1 MKSFFYR
8 ALFYDQRAFSIR
20 EHRLYLKTESK
31 VQKLAHEIKPKA
43 RRTTPSY
50 QRVICDS

>member
-8 ALFYDQRAFSIR
+8 ALFLWPESFFYK

-31 VQKLAHEIKPKA
+31 VQEAG
-43 RRTTPSY
+43 T
-50 QRVICDS
+50 